1 VNFVPESNSSFRIE
15 RKLNSGHHVLKKLM
29 KNRLANR
36 EWRVSVGLK
45 YSGSS
50 LVF

>member
-1 VNFVPESNSSFRIE
+1 
-15 RKLNSGHHVLKKLM
+15 LNSGHHVLKKLM
-29 KNRLANR
+29 KNRCANR